1 LPAHTSY
8 STDVPEN
15 QTIFLI
21 LNIFP
26 YTNSHRKAICR
37 QEQRSKTATTAQ
49 ISKSLPFQVKKDP
62 PSAVGVAEVLFFQQQ
77 KKVKAQVL
85 NERVEKRQP

>member
-8 STDVPEN
+8 FTGVPEN

-26 YTNSHRKAICR
+26 KTNSHRKAICR

-49 ISKSLPFQVKKDP
+49 ISKSLPFQVKKGSAICCWGRG
-62 PSAVGVAEVLFFQQQ
+62 SAVFSTAKESKSAGV
-77 KKVKAQVL
+77 
-85 NERVEKRQP
+85 ERAG

>member
-8 STDVPEN
+8 FTGVPEN

-37 QEQRSKTATTAQ
+37 QEQRSKTATTANLKKSSLSGKKGYA
-49 ISKSLPFQVKKDP
+49 ICCWGRGSAVFSTAKESKS
-62 PSAVGVAEVLFFQQQ
+62 AGV
-77 KKVKAQVL
+77 
-85 NERVEKRQP
+85 ERAG